1 MLTGEPPFRREATLA
16 VMWAQVSAEP
26 PSVRRWRR
34 ERSAAVDH
42 VIGPALA
49 KSPEDRQ
56 SNCTEFALAL
66 RTACGVGSGGVT
78 PPIPP
83 PTELAYAA
91 GAAAEPTVSKAVL
104 PGPGQ
109 AGLAET
115 GPAPVGSGGHPPDA
129 PRYAGGPARPAP
141 PGGPPRRPPP

>member
-1 MLTGEPPFRREATLA
+1 MLTGEPPFRREANLA

-26 PSVRRWRR
+26 PSVRRWRP
-34 ERSAAVDH
+34 ELSAAVDH
-42 VIGPALA
+42 VIGTALA

-66 RTACGVGSGGVT
+66 RTACGVGSGGLT

-91 GAAAEPTVSKAVL
+91 GA
-104 PGPGQ
+104 
-109 AGLAET
+109 
-115 GPAPVGSGGHPPDA
+115 PAHPPVRQA
-129 PRYAGGPARPAP
+129 L
-141 PGGPPRRPPP
+141 